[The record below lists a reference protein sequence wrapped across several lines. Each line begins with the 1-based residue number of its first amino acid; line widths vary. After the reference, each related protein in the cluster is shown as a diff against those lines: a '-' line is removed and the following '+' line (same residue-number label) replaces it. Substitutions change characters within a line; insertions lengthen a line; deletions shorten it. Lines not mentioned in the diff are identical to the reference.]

1 MLQESFEEMFN
12 CRSTPK
18 FFVVLREK
26 KANENMFLCSIPT
39 FIGPPQM
46 NSLNIFY
53 TPSFFT
59 HLGVLIPNSIY

>member
-18 FFVVLREK
+18 FSVVNEGEKGFLR
-26 KANENMFLCSIPT
+26 NIPT